1 MGMDPITVASG
12 VFSLLGMFGMFV
24 SSKPMTVGG
33 VVMTLALTASITQA
47 AIGASYMMGTT
58 GSGEGLPPSAP
69 AEPMDSSPR
78 DMIDLAKQL
87 WGWVLT
93 NAGSKAEL

>member
-1 MGMDPITVASG
+1 MDPITVASG

-47 AIGASYMMGTT
+47 AIGVGYMMP
-58 GSGEGLPPSAP
+58 GSGEGLSPPGPIKS
-69 AEPMDSSPR
+69 MDGSPR
-78 DMIDLAKQL
+78 DMIDLGKQI

-93 NAGSKAEL
+93 NVGSKVEL

>member
-1 MGMDPITVASG
+1 MDPITVASG

-47 AIGASYMMGTT
+47 AIGVSYMMP
-58 GSGEGLPPSAP
+58 GSSEGLSPSGP
-69 AEPMDSSPR
+69 TEPMDSSPR
-78 DMIDLAKQL
+78 DMIDLGKQL

-93 NAGSKAEL
+93 NVASKAEL